1 MSFIKQHKKELIIAI
16 TSVVAIV
23 GTYYVLR
30 HYVFN
35 HRAKLRHT
43 AKKDLKFWDG
53 KKETD
58 PAVSKALVEYW
69 KLVGKDFTEKQMQ
82 SASTHSSYPWSSAY
96 IGHLVNK
103 AGYKNFSSKSTHS
116 AYVVDAKRNRA
127 ENLKRAYWA
136 YKPSEL
142 KRVEVGDIL
151 VKGRSG
157 SKPNLD
163 TINSGVISHGDIVI
177 EIKKI
182 DGQKYAITQGG
193 NVSDTV
199 KQTKVALT
207 NNERLLN
214 PVQFAQLKYTE

>member
-1 MSFIKQHKKELIIAI
+1 MSFIKQYKKELIIAI

-35 HRAKLRHT
+35 HKAKLRHQ

-58 PAVSKALVEYW
+58 PAVSKELVEYW

-116 AYVVDAKRNRA
+116 AYVVDAKRNRS
-127 ENLKRAYWA
+127 ENLKRSYWA

-157 SKPNLD
+157 STPNLD